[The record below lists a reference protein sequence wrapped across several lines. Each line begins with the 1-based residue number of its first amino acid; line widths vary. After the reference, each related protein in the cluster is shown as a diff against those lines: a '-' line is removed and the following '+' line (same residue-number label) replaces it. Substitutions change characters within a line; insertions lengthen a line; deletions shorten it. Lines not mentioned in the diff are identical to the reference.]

1 MARKLGLLWGQDAVT
16 VLCRAR
22 RLRGTLDV
30 FAGWLAIHCG
40 RLSVGFG
47 GAARLGRRSSP
58 TFSSHEEDANR
69 AQTVPCFYL

>member
-1 MARKLGLLWGQDAVT
+1 MHGKKIGLDMGSRCIDS
-16 VLCRAR
+16 RAR

-40 RLSVGFG
+40 RLSVGFE